1 MTDKIRPSLGLLGR
15 VFAILLLTIA
25 IEFAVSTLLYERAGQ
40 LRGREDEAHRV
51 ADKLAIASGLMN
63 AQPRSQRA
71 QLAAKLSRESFLV
84 KWHPTQAPPVPL
96 AAELTEMRTQI
107 VNWEPALAHR
117 DLHLHLK
124 SPGRS
129 SAVVGQI
136 RLDDGSWLEFK
147 TTQLVEPSKL
157 SFNRFLLALIPAVA
171 LILIGGLLLRRVLA
185 PMRMLARAAERI
197 GQGDRVALPERGVS
211 EIRRVVRAF
220 NEMQARIH
228 QLIVDRTEALA
239 SVGHDLRTPLARLQ
253 LRAEGVED
261 PALRAA
267 IAKDVDEMEAMVAS
281 LLAFYGGDSD
291 PEKPAQT
298 DVAILVQTIVDD
310 ATDMGHIATY
320 HGPDHL
326 EATLRPGALKRAIGN
341 LVENAIKY
349 ADGAQVTLETAN
361 DRVIVRVEDNGI
373 GIPEEELLHVLQP
386 FVRLDLARSRDTHG
400 LGLGIPIAHRF
411 ALREGGMLRLT
422 NRPTGGLRA
431 ELDLPR
437 SAAPRPTLRKSAA
450 AP

>member
-1 MTDKIRPSLGLLGR
+1 MSFGLLGR
-15 VFAILLLTIA
+15 VFAILLLAIA
-25 IEFAVSTLLYERAGQ
+25 IEFAVSTVLYERAGQ

-51 ADKLAIASGLMN
+51 AEKLAVANRLMS
-63 AQPRSQRA
+63 AQPRAQRA
-71 QLAAKLSRESFLV
+71 ELAERLSSDAFIV
-84 KWHPTQAPPVPL
+84 KWHPTRVPPVPL
-96 AAELTEMRTQI
+96 AAELGEMREQI
-107 VNWEPALAHR
+107 VSLEPSLAHGN
-117 DLHLHLK
+117 LHLHLK

-129 SAVVGQI
+129 GIVMGQ
-136 RLDDGSWLEFK
+136 LDLHDGSWLEFK
-147 TTQLVEPSKL
+147 ATQLVHPSKL
-157 SFNRFLLALIPAVA
+157 RFNRFLLALIPAVA

-185 PMRMLARAAERI
+185 PMRILAGAAERI
-197 GQGDRVALPERGVS
+197 GQGERVVLTEMGVF

-253 LRAEGVED
+253 LRAEGIDD
-261 PALRAA
+261 PVLRAA

-291 PEKPAQT
+291 PEKSAQT

-310 ATDMGHIATY
+310 ATDMGHPASY
-320 HGPDHL
+320 RGPDHL
-326 EATLRPGALKRAIGN
+326 EATLRPGGLKRAIGN

-349 ADGAQVTLETAN
+349 ADGAQVSLEAAG
-361 DRVIVRVEDNGI
+361 DRIIVRVEDNGG
-373 GIPEEELLHVLQP
+373 GIPEEELLHVLEP
-386 FVRLDLARSRDTHG
+386 FVRLDLARSRDTYG

-411 ALREGGMLRLT
+411 ALREGGVLRLT
-422 NRPTGGLRA
+422 NRPSGGLRA

-437 SAAPRPTLRKSAA
+437 RASRR
-450 AP
+450 

>member
-1 MTDKIRPSLGLLGR
+1 MTEPTRLSFGLLGR

-25 IEFAVSTLLYERAGQ
+25 IEFGVSTLLYERAGQ
-40 LRGREDEAHRV
+40 LRVREDEAHRV
-51 ADKLAIASGLMN
+51 AEKLALASALMN
-63 AQPRSQRA
+63 AQPRAQRP
-71 QLAAKLSRESFLV
+71 QLAERLSREAFVV
-84 KWHPTQAPPVPL
+84 KWHPTRVPPVPL
-96 AAELTEMRTQI
+96 AAELGEMRTQI
-107 VNWEPALAHR
+107 VNWEPSLAYR
-117 DLHLHLK
+117 GLHLHLK
-124 SPGRS
+124 APGRS
-129 SAVVGQI
+129 GIVMGQLS
-136 RLDDGSWLEFK
+136 LDDGSWLEFK
-147 TTQLVEPSKL
+147 ATQLVDSSKL

-171 LILIGGLLLRRVLA
+171 LTLIGGLLLRRVLA

-197 GQGDRVALPERGVS
+197 GQGDRVALPEMGVF
-211 EIRRVVRAF
+211 EIRRVVLAF

-228 QLIVDRTEALA
+228 QLITDRTEALA

-253 LRAEGVED
+253 LRAEGIDD
-261 PALRAA
+261 PALRTA

-310 ATDMGHIATY
+310 ATDMGHPATY
-320 HGPDHL
+320 AGPDHL
-326 EATLRPGALKRAIGN
+326 EAMLRPGALKRAVGN

-349 ADGAQVTLETAN
+349 ADGAQVSLETAG
-361 DRVIVRVEDNGI
+361 DRILVRVEDNGS

-386 FVRLDLARSRDTHG
+386 FVRLDLARSRDTYG

-411 ALREGGMLRLT
+411 ALREGGVLRLT
-422 NRPTGGLRA
+422 NRPSGGLRA

-437 SAAPRPTLRKSAA
+437 HGPRRTKG
-450 AP
+450 

>member
-1 MTDKIRPSLGLLGR
+1 MTERTRLSFGLLGR
-15 VFAILLLTIA
+15 VFAILLLAIA

-40 LRGREDEAHRV
+40 IRVREEEAHRV
-51 ADKLAIASGLMN
+51 AENLAIASSLMN
-63 AQPRSQRA
+63 AHPRGQRA
-71 QLAAKLSRESFLV
+71 QLAKRLSRETFIV
-84 KWHPTQAPPVPL
+84 KWHPTPVPPVPL
-96 AAELTEMRTQI
+96 AAELGEMRAQI
-107 VNWEPALAHR
+107 VNWEPALARR

-124 SPGRS
+124 SPGHS
-129 SAVVGQI
+129 GIVMGQLD
-136 RLDDGSWLEFK
+136 LDDGSWLEFK
-147 TTQLVEPSKL
+147 ATQLVHPSKL
-157 SFNRFLLALIPAVA
+157 RFNRFLLALIPAVA

-197 GQGDRVALPERGVS
+197 GQGERVVLTEMGVS

-228 QLIVDRTEALA
+228 QLIFDRTEALA

-253 LRAEGVED
+253 LRAEGIED
-261 PALRAA
+261 PVLRTA

-310 ATDMGHIATY
+310 ATDMGHPAQY
-320 HGPDHL
+320 SGPDHL
-326 EATLRPGALKRAIGN
+326 EATLRPGALKRAVGN

-349 ADGAQVTLETAN
+349 ADGAQVSLEATN
-361 DRVIVRVEDNGI
+361 DRIIVRVQDNGV
-373 GIPEEELLHVLQP
+373 GIPEEELLHVLEP
-386 FVRLDLARSRDTHG
+386 FVRLDLARSRDTYG

-411 ALREGGMLRLT
+411 ALREGGVLRLT
-422 NRPTGGLRA
+422 NRPSGGLRA

-437 SAAPRPTLRKSAA
+437 HAPRR
-450 AP
+450 

>member
-1 MTDKIRPSLGLLGR
+1 MTDRTRLSFGLLGR
-15 VFAILLLTIA
+15 VFAILLLAIA

-40 LRGREDEAHRV
+40 IRVREDEAHRV
-51 ADKLAIASGLMN
+51 AEKLAIASRLMN
-63 AQPRSQRA
+63 AQPRVQRA
-71 QLAAKLSRESFLV
+71 ELAERLSSEAFIV
-84 KWHPTQAPPVPL
+84 KWHPTRVPTVPL
-96 AAELTEMRTQI
+96 AAELGEMRAQI
-107 VNWEPALAHR
+107 VDLEPALAGSK
-117 DLHLHLK
+117 LHLHLK

-129 SAVVGQI
+129 GIVMGQLG
-136 RLDDGSWLEFK
+136 LDDGSWLEFK
-147 TTQLVEPSKL
+147 ATQLVHPAKL
-157 SFNRFLLALIPAVA
+157 RFNRFLLALIPAVA

-185 PMRMLARAAERI
+185 PMRMLAGAAERI
-197 GQGDRVALPERGVS
+197 GQGERVELAEMGVF

-220 NEMQARIH
+220 NGMQARIH

-253 LRAEGVED
+253 LRAEGIED
-261 PALRAA
+261 PVLRAA

-310 ATDMGHIATY
+310 ATDMGYPATY
-320 HGPDHL
+320 SGPDHL
-326 EATLRPGALKRAIGN
+326 EATLRPGALKRAVGN

-349 ADGAQVTLETAN
+349 ADGAQVSLEVAGERIT
-361 DRVIVRVEDNGI
+361 VRVEDNGC
-373 GIPEEELLHVLQP
+373 GIPEEELLHVLEP
-386 FVRLDLARSRDTHG
+386 FVRLDLARSRDTYG

-411 ALREGGMLRLT
+411 ALREGGVLRLA
-422 NRPTGGLRA
+422 NRPSGGLCA

-437 SAAPRPTLRKSAA
+437 HAPRR
-450 AP
+450 